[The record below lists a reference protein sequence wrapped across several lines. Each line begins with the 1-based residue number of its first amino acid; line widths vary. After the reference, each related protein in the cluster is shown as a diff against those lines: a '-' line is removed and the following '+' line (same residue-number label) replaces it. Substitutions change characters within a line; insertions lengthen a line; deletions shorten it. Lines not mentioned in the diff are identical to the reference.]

1 MVIRLI
7 IQFYYYARWSWL
19 IWHFGVNEKTSL
31 FQLTISCLYRT
42 QTRILEVYTGKCHFT
57 KIPQHLNFLIVLS
70 YISQQ
75 GIFSEK
81 IQLNSKILLLPSYN
95 LVLPVFDCIIFIF
108 VFQRYGV
115 IVDQEAFLKIFGREA
130 LPIKYKS

>member
-1 MVIRLI
+1 MSFYEDSSASKLLDRSELYITTRYIFRKNTIELKNSI
-7 IQFYYYARWSWL
+7 IKQ
-19 IWHFGVNEKTSL
+19 I
-31 FQLTISCLYRT
+31 I
-42 QTRILEVYTGKCHFT
+42 
-57 KIPQHLNFLIVLS
+57 
-70 YISQQ
+70 
-75 GIFSEK
+75 
-81 IQLNSKILLLPSYN
+81 PSYN